1 MMSMAPE
8 KHRATLIAVG
18 IFSLS
23 CSLLTGCG
31 AVPVPTGDQ
40 LYAEA
45 KTTYFDYREGVSE
58 LQLALHDGPWEI
70 GQVGSYGMQPLECD
84 NGDGYYF
91 SLHRNVRLDGSQRED
106 YADTAERF
114 LKEQGFSPTRGTLG
128 ADDHEGQ
135 LIQVAVRDEG
145 EFALLLVEFR
155 KNGNIGIS
163 ADTPCRP
170 GDSSELSDM
179 LFGDINFLGDY
190 LPTDVEAPTD
200 PLFFGITPG
209 DPQFVRETPAPTPTP

>member
-8 KHRATLIAVG
+8 KRRATLIAVG
-18 IFSLS
+18 LFLLS
-23 CSLLTGCG
+23 CMMLTGCG
-31 AVPVPTGDQ
+31 ANPVPTGDQ

-45 KTTYFDYREGVSE
+45 KTTYFDYREGVNE

-128 ADDHEGQ
+128 ADDHDGQ
-135 LIQVAVRDEG
+135 LIQVAVRNEE

-163 ADTPCRP
+163 ADTPCHP
-170 GDSSELSDM
+170 GDSYELSAL
-179 LFGDINFLGDY
+179 LFGGMYLSEGY
-190 LPTDVEAPTD
+190 LPVDAESPRD

-209 DPQFVRETPAPTPTP
+209 DPQFVRETPTPTPTP